1 MLLTGCASKSSDY
14 KIPLPTVDIKANPT
28 AKIITVG
35 NSPEL
40 ASLANALGYEFKKNG
55 GKVVENTPDYWIVIY
70 GGKEQRVDTPADN
83 KHNVIFK
90 KIRKE
95 NRRGGEEFVVSSNFS
110 TATDAHFASVTLYD
124 VKTMTPMVNMDFPFY
139 ASSKNNGKSKPV
151 LNSAKRIATAFI
163 STMDEILVFKKAK

>member
-1 MLLTGCASKSSDY
+1 MLLTGCSSKKSSDY

-28 AKIITVG
+28 VKITTVG

-70 GGKEQRVDTPADN
+70 GSKEQRVDTPADN
-83 KHNVIFK
+83 KHNVIFEK
-90 KIRKE
+90 RKKE
-95 NRRGGEEFVVSSNFS
+95 NSRGGEEVVVSSNFS

-139 ASSKNNGKSKPV
+139 ASSKNNE